1 MILVLD
7 NQDSFVHNLA
17 RYFRRSGS
25 QTRVVRSDKI
35 GAKEALE
42 LAPSAVVL
50 SPGPYGPERAGCCV
64 DLIQQAPSDLPILGV
79 CLGHQAIAAAFHAS
93 VVAGTP
99 NHGVSSEIE
108 HDGAAIFASCPS
120 PMPVARYHSL
130 VVTPDSLPAD
140 LLVAARCQS
149 DQTVMAVRHA
159 SRPIFGLQFHPES
172 VLTTAGQQII
182 DNFVGLVRK

>member
-35 GAKEALE
+35 GAMEALE
-42 LAPSAVVL
+42 LNPTAVVL

-79 CLGHQAIAAAFHAS
+79 CLGHQAIAAAFQARI
-93 VVAGTP
+93 VAGTP
-99 NHGVSSEIE
+99 HHGLSSEIE
-108 HDGAAIFASCPS
+108 HDGQDLFNNCPS

-130 VVTPDSLPAD
+130 VVTPDSLPDD
-140 LLVAARCQS
+140 LVVTARCQS
-149 DQTVMAVRHA
+149 DQTVMALRHT
-159 SRPIFGLQFHPES
+159 SRPLFGLQFHPES
-172 VLTTAGQQII
+172 VLTAAGPQII
-182 DNFVGLVRK
+182 DNFVSLVQK